1 MWVAHG
7 RRASVAAVARPIGIG
22 LGLAGRELTE
32 PRLSPAADRVSV
44 VVGDRGSSSI
54 VLIDLASDL
63 ASDLG
68 VDHPVERLV
77 TTGPPPA
84 AGRGLGGGCQAWLD
98 ADHLVYAAV
107 DGHLWKQ
114 PLDGAEPVDLTAD
127 LDVVGRIGVQ
137 APAVARGGGSYVAFI
152 VDQAE
157 VWVLD
162 VSSGVRRRVDDGTD
176 DFCLDPSIIADDSVV
191 RVCWQA
197 WSVPSMPWDDAVVC
211 IVTIDRQLGSVVD
224 RRRIAG
230 AGAIQQPRWSIDG
243 SLAMVRDDDGWLN
256 VWIDDRPVLSE
267 PVEHAGPT
275 WGPGQSSY
283 ALDPGAGSA
292 GAVVVARNEHGWGR
306 LVLIG
311 AVDRGDAGDGRD
323 AADARDIGE
332 ARDVAGHG
340 DPGHAGDAGD
350 LGRTGAPTIVELG
363 RGVHGALDRRGD
375 RLVALRSGA
384 RTPTEVVVYELAATA
399 ASAAAPAAAAA
410 TSAATGMSS
419 RRRTVAVGPALGWD
433 RVDLVEPESL
443 VIGHQ
448 GVDLHA
454 RWYPAD
460 PAAARPAA
468 VMARRLVCMI
478 HGGPTDQW
486 PVGFL
491 WRVALW
497 RSRGWDVLVVDP
509 RGSTGHGRAYQQALH
524 TEWGRLDVD
533 DTAAMIA
540 SVQGSGR
547 AAPTRTLVVGSSSG
561 GLAVLGVLARHG
573 DLVAGG
579 VALSPVCDLADLA
592 ARSHRFEA
600 HYAVSL
606 VGDPIRDRQRYVD
619 RSPITSAARLARPVL
634 VMHGDADPVVPVEQ
648 SRRLVAA
655 VEAAG
660 GQVDYHEFAG
670 EGHGLRAPTA
680 RRAELELS
688 FAFGDR
694 LCPPG

>member
-1 MWVAHG
+1 MWVARD
-7 RRASVAAVARPIGIG
+7 RRASVSAVARPIGIG

-44 VVGDRGSSSI
+44 VVAERGSSSI
-54 VLIDLASDL
+54 VIIDLA
-63 ASDLG
+63 
-68 VDHPVERLV
+68 VDDPLERLA

-98 ADHLVYAAV
+98 AEHLVYAAI
-107 DGHLWKQ
+107 DGHLWCQ

-127 LDVVGRIGVQ
+127 LDVAGRIGVQ
-137 APAVARGGGSYVAFI
+137 APAVALGGGSYIAFI

-162 VSSGVRRRVDDGTD
+162 VSSGVCRRIDDGTD
-176 DFCLDPSIIADDSVV
+176 DFCLDPSIIVDDSAV

-197 WSVPSMPWDDAVVC
+197 WSVPSMPWDDSVVC
-211 IVTIDRQLGSVVD
+211 IVTIDRDLGGVVD

-243 SLAMVRDDDGWLN
+243 SLATVRDDDGWLN
-256 VWIDDRPVLSE
+256 LWIEDRPVLSE
-267 PVEHAGPT
+267 PSEHAGPT

-306 LVLIG
+306 LILIG
-311 AVDRGDAGDGRD
+311 VIGADDADD
-323 AADARDIGE
+323 T
-332 ARDVAGHG
+332 AGAG
-340 DPGHAGDAGD
+340 DPG
-350 LGRTGAPTIVELG
+350 RRVAPAVTELG

-375 RLVALRSGA
+375 RLVAVRSGA
-384 RTPTEVVVYELAATA
+384 RTPTEVVLYELASASASAPATTGRAGVAVSGPIATA
-399 ASAAAPAAAAA
+399 VSGA
-410 TSAATGMSS
+410 TSS

-443 VIGHQ
+443 VIDHE
-448 GVDLHA
+448 GVELHA
-454 RWYPAD
+454 RWYAAD
-460 PAAARPAA
+460 PAAARPATA
-468 VMARRLVCMI
+468 LARRLVCMI

-509 RGSTGHGRAYQQALH
+509 RGSTGHGRTYQQALH
-524 TEWGRLDVD
+524 AEWGRLDVD
-533 DTAAMIA
+533 DTAAIIA
-540 SVQGSGR
+540 SVQRTGR
-547 AAPTRTLVVGSSSG
+547 ASPERTLVVGSSSG
-561 GLAVLGVLARHG
+561 GMAVLAVLARHG
-573 DLVAGG
+573 DRVAGG

-619 RSPITSAARLARPVL
+619 RSPISSAAALSRPVL

-660 GQVDYHEFAG
+660 GEIEYHEFAG
-670 EGHGLRAPTA
+670 EGHGLRAPAA
-680 RRAELELS
+680 RRAELEMS